1 MSAPSTGRFH
11 GRRVAVLL
19 GGLSAEREVSLRTGQ
34 AIAAAL
40 RTRPY
45 EVVEIDPAHDLPA
58 RLVSERID
66 VVFNALHGTWGEDG
80 RLQGLL
86 DWMNLPYTGD
96 GLRAC
101 LLAMDKQISKVL
113 FRQAG
118 VPVAEDV
125 VLTRGAVPP
134 AIEATAPFTLPVV
147 VKPVAEGSSVG
158 VTIVRTPAEWPGALS
173 AAFAVSSRVL
183 VERFV
188 AGTELSVVTLVDRAL
203 GAVEIA
209 PAREFYDYE
218 AKYGQAG
225 TQYHIPPRLPAPLLE
240 GALAAG
246 LAAHRAL
253 GCRGVTRTDVICGP
267 DGPVVLEVNTLPGM
281 TATSLV
287 PKVAAAAGLPFADLL
302 EFLLE
307 RAACG
312 VEG

>member
-1 MSAPSTGRFH
+1 MTTPITGRFH
-11 GRRVAVLL
+11 GRRVAVLK
-19 GGLSAEREVSLRTGQ
+19 GGLSAEREVSLNTGR
-34 AIAAAL
+34 AIGTAL
-40 RTRPY
+40 RGRPY
-45 EVVEIDPAHDLPA
+45 EVIEIDPGHDLPS
-58 RLVSERID
+58 RLLAERVD

-86 DWMNLPYTGD
+86 DWMNVPYTGD

-101 LLAMDKQISKVL
+101 LLAMDKQLSKVL

-118 VPVAEDV
+118 VPVADDV
-125 VLTRGAVPP
+125 VLTRGAVPAAVVGRP
-134 AIEATAPFTLPVV
+134 PFELPVV

-158 VTIVRTPAEWPGALS
+158 VTIVRASDEWGPALA
-173 AAFAVSSRVL
+173 AAFAVSGRVL

-188 AGTELSVVTLVDRAL
+188 AGVELSVVTLVDRAL

-225 TQYHIPPRLPAPLLE
+225 TQYHVPPRLPGPLLD
-240 GALAAG
+240 AAQAAG

-267 DGPVVLEVNTLPGM
+267 DGPIVLEVNTLPGM

-287 PKVAAAAGLPFADLL
+287 PKVAAAAGMPFADLL
-302 EFLLE
+302 EFLLD